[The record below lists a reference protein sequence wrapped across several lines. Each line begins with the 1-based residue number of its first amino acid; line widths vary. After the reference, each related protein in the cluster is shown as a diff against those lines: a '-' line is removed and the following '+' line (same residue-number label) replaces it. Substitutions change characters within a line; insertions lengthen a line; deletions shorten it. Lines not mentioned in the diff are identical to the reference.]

1 MTFGGY
7 DCKFMEQPPSAFQTE
22 CPVCHLLLRDPYQ
35 ATCCG
40 TSFCHL
46 CILQVKADDKSCPIC
61 RQQQFEVF
69 QDKRLKRSLNQL
81 RVLCTYSKDGCKWR
95 GELGDLDHHFN
106 KVIHHGKSFTELREA
121 FLSFKTAYLCYEV
134 DISVRCVLG
143 SGKTIKAQLC
153 YAPQDVYEI

>member
-7 DCKFMEQPPSAFQTE
+7 DCKFVEQPPSAFETE
-22 CPVCHLLLRDPYQ
+22 CPICHLLLRDPYQ

-61 RQQQFEVF
+61 RQHKFEVF

-95 GELGDLDHHFN
+95 GELGDLDHHLN
-106 KVIHHGKSFTELREA
+106 KVIHHGKSFTELSGRHL
-121 FLSFKTAYLCYEV
+121 FLQEGLFILRSRY
-134 DISVRCVLG
+134 ISKMC
-143 SGKTIKAQLC
+143 SG
-153 YAPQDVYEI
+153 EW